1 MVGMDMTRN
10 STIDMNDEDFV
21 EVVNKLEKEVKE
33 MTKEKNNRLKG
44 MRVYLAGP
52 IDHAE
57 DDGVGWR
64 NKMKKFLVKRGVNP
78 LDPCDKP
85 ISYASYGEIGAEKE
99 KMMELKKMGRWFELS
114 EQMKAIAHV
123 DLRMTDVSDCVI
135 VYLNTEVK
143 MFGTIHELINS
154 LQQRKPTLVVIE
166 GGKENAP
173 NWLFGIMDYNFM
185 FDSFKELEDFLT
197 LVDEAAFSPD
207 LTRWVFFD
215 F

>member
-1 MVGMDMTRN
+1 MGRE
-10 STIDMNDEDFV
+10 IDIDDEDFE
-21 EVVNKLEKEVKE
+21 EVVNKLDGEAKK
-33 MTKEKNNRLKG
+33 MKMNRLKG
-44 MRVYLAGP
+44 MRIYLAGP
-52 IDHAE
+52 IDHAK

-64 NKMKKFLVKRGVNP
+64 NNLKKYLKKRGVHP

-85 ISYASYGEIGAEKE
+85 ISYASYGEIGSEKE

-135 VYLNTEVK
+135 VYLNTQVP

-154 LQQRKPTLVVIE
+154 LQQRKPTLVVVE

-185 FDSFKELEDFLT
+185 FDSFAELESFLT

>member
-1 MVGMDMTRN
+1 MTRN

-99 KMMELKKMGRWFELS
+99 KMLELKKMGRWFELS

>member
-1 MVGMDMTRN
+1 MDMTRN

-135 VYLNTEVK
+135 VYLNPEVK